1 MRKIVSLLA
10 ILATLFMFAGC
21 DTGGD
26 TTVNIPPSPPPA
38 PVQPV
43 VPDDSYN
50 QGDEGPT
57 MVSGSIRP
65 HFDADG
71 GYVTIQ
77 ASWKAN
83 GNIDPNSLVISHSEN
98 GELRDEDTPS
108 VFTNGSLSKIDEE
121 IYIYPN
127 DTGKSIVHIFKLT
140 YFTMDGVGRSQTW
153 SVKQAA
159 QGDTNTTAVIPKVIF

>member
-1 MRKIVSLLA
+1 MMRKIVSLMA

-21 DTGGD
+21 DTNSKS
-26 TTVNIPPSPPPA
+26 TTVNVQPATPA
-38 PVQPV
+38 PTPV

-83 GNIDPNSLVISHSEN
+83 GNIDANSLVISHSEN

-153 SVKQAA
+153 SVKQAP
-159 QGDTNTTAVIPKVIF
+159 QGDTNATAVIPKVIF